1 MADKRMAGTY
11 EIIQALHI
19 GEREIVFGIDEN
31 STDSKYMC
39 GYCVNNGLFESYEEC
54 IGGDNYVEIVKL
66 FAERVQEQADLLQAI
81 NQTATIPMETITAK
95 QCYPDEYK
103 QSIDGK
109 VVAIKASSLRPEYQ
123 TADRQIV
130 LVKGGFGANA
140 NSRGRA
146 VYTINLYTGKESRW
160 DRADI
165 LGEIKELPDWAKE
178 RLPIIQAE
186 RAENPKR

>member
-160 DRADI
+160 DNTA
-165 LGEIKELPDWAKE
+165 L
-178 RLPIIQAE
+178 
-186 RAENPKR
+186 NM